1 MRASR
6 FAITAAALAG
16 ALALAACGS
25 SAASPDGGTYSTQA
39 ITVDGAE
46 QPLALDSTLQV
57 AFVDGGVSV
66 NAECNTLFGPVDLSD
81 GTVTLTG
88 ELASTKMAC
97 PPELMAQDDV
107 LAAFFSAGPTWALDG
122 EVLTLTGGST
132 TITLQTG

>member
-1 MRASR
+1 M
-6 FAITAAALAG
+6 
-16 ALALAACGS
+16 
-25 SAASPDGGTYSTQA
+25 
-39 ITVDGAE
+39 
-46 QPLALDSTLQV
+46 
-57 AFVDGGVSV
+57 